1 MFDII
6 PNLIFTLLF
15 LLYMFDYMDRLVIV
29 SLFPFLKQE
38 WGITDT
44 QCGLLVSAVYWS
56 ILIFTLPVSILIDRW
71 SRIKSI
77 GLMAVLWSA
86 ATLACA
92 FTKNFGQLF
101 AARTAI
107 GLGEAGYVAGRN
119 GHDIGLIP
127 QREKGEDFGNLEC
140 LYPFRKCSWHC
151 PWRNHCGSFRLA
163 SCIRDHGPTRHYCG
177 HAVLLCQGL

>member
-1 MFDII
+1 MDSMNNSSVPKNRSLISS

-15 LLYMFDYMDRLVIV
+15 LLYMFDYLDRLVIV

-56 ILIFTLPVSILIDRW
+56 ILIFTLPVSVLIDRW
-71 SRIKSI
+71 SRVKSI

-92 FTKNFGQLF
+92 FTKNFGQL
-101 AARTAI
+101 
-107 GLGEAGYVAGRN
+107 
-119 GHDIGLIP
+119 
-127 QREKGEDFGNLEC
+127 
-140 LYPFRKCSWHC
+140 
-151 PWRNHCGSFRLA
+151 
-163 SCIRDHGPTRHYCG
+163 
-177 HAVLLCQGL
+177 